1 MFYADGLPP
10 PVIIFPTL
18 GGGGSRRSG
27 RLRGHLQQ
35 RFQLY
40 CRPRRHRP
48 GTGSNAGGE
57 PEGTPAVPFVGIP
70 AHLLFLPF
78 LVEIRDH
85 TLGCLHSDLFL
96 DLPVFLFF

>member
-1 MFYADGLPP
+1 MSYADGLPP

-18 GGGGSRRSG
+18 EGGGYRRSG

-40 CRPRRHRP
+40 CRPRRLRP

-57 PEGTPAVPFVGIP
+57 PEGTSAVPFVGIP
-70 AHLLFLPF
+70 VHLFFFPL

-85 TLGCLHSDLFL
+85 TLGCWHADLF
-96 DLPVFLFF
+96 F